1 MPAACCFPGV
11 LAVRAYLPLL
21 LLATIGSTA
30 LADDGPSAR
39 MQTFVA
45 PSGEPFRVPEDQPY
59 PVAKWFAAADKNG
72 DGKLDFAEFEADF
85 MRFFDQLD
93 VNHDGAIDGI
103 ERTRYENEVVPETL
117 GSSWALESRQNDEAE
132 DVDFG
137 SGDDQGATTIKRDKP
152 RYGSNPVGAARF
164 DLLGMPEPVAAM
176 DTELRGR
183 ISRRVA
189 EEAARQR
196 FGVLDEQNLGY
207 LTLAGLPPTYAQ
219 GHHHT
224 RTSSPFGGKERAQQR
239 QRGG

>member
-1 MPAACCFPGV
+1 LGV
-11 LAVRAYLPLL
+11 HAVRAFVPFL
-21 LLATIGSTA
+21 LLAAVGA
-30 LADDGPSAR
+30 AAVADDSGSGR
-39 MQTFVA
+39 VQTFIA
-45 PSGEPFRVPEDQPY
+45 PSGEPFRVAQGQPY

-72 DGKLDFAEFEADF
+72 DGKLDFAEFDADF
-85 MRFFDQLD
+85 MRFFEQLD

-117 GSSWALESRQNDEAE
+117 GSSWALESRQDEEAD

-152 RYGSNPVGAARF
+152 QYGTNPVGAARF

-183 ISRRVA
+183 ISRRIA

-196 FGVLDEQNLGY
+196 FGVLDQQNLGY
-207 LTLAGLPPTYAQ
+207 LTLASLPPTYAQ
-219 GHHHT
+219 GRHHS
-224 RTSSPFGGKERAQQR
+224 RKANPFGGR
-239 QRGG
+239 QREQQERQQEGARPH